1 MYDKWRDT
9 ARFFS
14 PTILKWSPR
23 SLDYDD
29 MIYTPLLNSGRGY
42 CWEVFGGV
50 MPPGSLNP

>member
-14 PTILKWSPR
+14 PTTLKWSPR